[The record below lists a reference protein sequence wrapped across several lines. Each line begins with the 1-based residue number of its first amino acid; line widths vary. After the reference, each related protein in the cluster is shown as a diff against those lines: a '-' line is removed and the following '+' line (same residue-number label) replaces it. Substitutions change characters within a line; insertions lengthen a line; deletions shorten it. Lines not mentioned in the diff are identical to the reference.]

1 MLPSMRFPAVVC
13 RKPYPGPGVLPILGG
28 HGPRWALEEQ
38 SEVPS
43 LSELS
48 GPFTYSSALGDGEC
62 PAGSFRLDMARRKME
77 WSDGLFLLHGYER
90 GEVVPTFELI
100 LAHKH
105 PDDRKR
111 AQEILGEVLRVGG
124 YFSIYHRLI
133 DARGRVHQVLT
144 AGEGILDESGRV
156 SAVDGVMVDLTLTL
170 RRETEKIARDAVA
183 GATATRT
190 VIDQARGILMG
201 RLLIGSEQAFQL
213 LVDYSSR
220 RNLKVCVVS
229 EELVQLADGPKAS
242 ELLDPAIRALQAFA
256 LAPQRKPGRS
266 HHPAAHP
273 AAHPP
278 AGRGGRV
285 NAGPVSPG

>member
-1 MLPSMRFPAVVC
+1 
-13 RKPYPGPGVLPILGG
+13 
-28 HGPRWALEEQ
+28 
-38 SEVPS
+38 
-43 LSELS
+43 
-48 GPFTYSSALGDGEC
+48 
-62 PAGSFRLDMARRKME
+62 ME
-77 WSDGLFLLHGYER
+77 WSDGLFLLHGYVR
-90 GEVVPTFELI
+90 GEVVPTVELI

-111 AQEILGEVLRVGG
+111 SQEILEEVFRAGG
-124 YFSIYHRLI
+124 YFSIYHRII
-133 DARGRVHQVLT
+133 DARGRIHQVLT
-144 AGEGILDESGRV
+144 AGEGILDESGQV
-156 SAVDGVMVDLTLTL
+156 TGVDGVMVDLTLTL

-220 RNLKVCVVS
+220 RNLKVFVVS
-229 EELVQLADGPKAS
+229 AELVQLADGPQAS

-256 LAPQRKPGRS
+256 LTHQRKPGRS
-266 HHPAAHP
+266 RHPASHP
-273 AAHPP
+273 A

-285 NAGPVSPG
+285 NAGPAGAG

>member
-1 MLPSMRFPAVVC
+1 
-13 RKPYPGPGVLPILGG
+13 
-28 HGPRWALEEQ
+28 
-38 SEVPS
+38 
-43 LSELS
+43 
-48 GPFTYSSALGDGEC
+48 
-62 PAGSFRLDMARRKME
+62 ME

-90 GEVVPTFELI
+90 GEVVPTVELI

-111 AQEILGEVLRVGG
+111 SREILEEVFRVGG
-124 YFSIYHRLI
+124 YFSIYHRII
-133 DARGRVHQVLT
+133 DARGRVRQVLT
-144 AGEGILDESGRV
+144 AGEGLIDAAGQV
-156 SAVDGVMVDLTLTL
+156 TAVDGMMVDLTLTL

-229 EELVQLADGPKAS
+229 AQLVQLADGPQAA
-242 ELLDPAIRALQAFA
+242 ELLDPAIRALQTFA
-256 LAPQRKPGRS
+256 LAPQRKPGRP
-266 HHPAAHP
+266 HHPGAHTAAHQAVHQAAQP
-273 AAHPP
+273 A

-285 NAGPVSPG
+285 NSGPASPG